1 MQSKQAF
8 TLIELLV
15 VVLIIGILAAVAL
28 PQYQKAVDK
37 ARMTNLVTMAKAV
50 KDAQEVY
57 YLANGQYTNDWEQ
70 LNIGFQGS
78 ISQTKRLNMSNGVQM
93 VLALQTAS
101 GPDAVVIT
109 DDRLPGVQLYAS
121 YPHTNYG
128 SWNTYWRCYAL
139 STNARANKLCQ
150 LVTHR
155 KTTTNTGGDYD
166 VYHFPGMPY

>member
-1 MQSKQAF
+1 MQNKQAF

-37 ARMTNLVTMAKAV
+37 ARMSNLVTMAKAV

-78 ISQTKRLNMSNGVQM
+78 IYQVTLNMPNGIKM
-93 VLALQTAS
+93 VLALQSS
-101 GPDAVVIT
+101 GNPDAVIIT
-109 DDRLPGVQLYAS
+109 DERLPGIQLYAS

-128 SWNTYWRCYAL
+128 NWNTYWRCYAL

-155 KTTTNTGGDYD
+155 KTTTTTSGDYD
-166 VYHFPGMPY
+166 VYSFPGMPY